1 LNVTVVTIGSL
12 AHNDNEQMRKFNHF
26 SFRDEHDEHV
36 SLLGSTCI
44 RDMDCVLGRKEPDND
59 GCTLRPNRVA
69 FGHPRLKAALSGHCA
84 RALAR
89 RKMGRANACR
99 VLIGCLRIGRIMKH
113 RLLPP
118 ATLRARSKR

>member
-1 LNVTVVTIGSL
+1 MDARCAPIESGL
-12 AHNDNEQMRKFNHF
+12 ATRAR
-26 SFRDEHDEHV
+26 SRR
-36 SLLGSTCI
+36 C
-44 RDMDCVLGRKEPDND
+44 
-59 GCTLRPNRVA
+59 
-69 FGHPRLKAALSGHCA
+69 CA